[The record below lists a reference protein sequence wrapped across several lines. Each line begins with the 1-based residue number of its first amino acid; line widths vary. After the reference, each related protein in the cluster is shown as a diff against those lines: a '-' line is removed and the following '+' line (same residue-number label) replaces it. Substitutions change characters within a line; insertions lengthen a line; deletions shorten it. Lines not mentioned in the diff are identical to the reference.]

1 MRVHK
6 TLNLTDMGATDT
18 EYDGVSSLASMH
30 QKPELGSSGLEEV
43 TDFRTREIGLFATG
57 GAVAGEALTV
67 LTGQQLG
74 SPSRF
79 HPGLQNM
86 NTACGACW

>member
-6 TLNLTDMGATDT
+6 TLNLTDMGATHT
-18 EYDGVSSLASMH
+18 EY
-30 QKPELGSSGLEEV
+30 GSSGLEEV